1 MLLEKISVDIIYIIV
16 DYLNGCYIS
25 KFTNTSKDIN
35 EIESGKMKH
44 NGQLMG
50 KIKRLMMK

>member
-1 MLLEKISVDIIYIIV
+1 MIKKLEGYIT
-16 DYLNGCYIS
+16 DLN
-25 KFTNTSKDIN
+25 KFDSKDIN

-50 KIKRLMMK
+50 KIKRLMK